1 MLDHLRRLL
10 ERLRIDPATTRLRWW
25 LAGSEVVIVLMVAGG
40 LSLYAGD
47 RLRQLVDSQGTAR
60 VQLGGAMARETL
72 RRMEED
78 TLASAR
84 SIGDAPAMQAAL
96 QVVTEPTL
104 NTQANARTSAEK
116 ARSRQLDSLLSR
128 LCPAEAADSCAIFD
142 GASLLSSAG
151 ISVPWTEIF
160 LSIGAQGHIFLAAP
174 VASPTAV
181 FGATVP
187 VSGHSGLAIIVVR
200 RLDAQLG
207 TNLSMAAG
215 LSIRLIDYR
224 SWTTAPVDQ
233 LTSVHSAGL
242 ADGHYA
248 VAHIQ
253 PLDLF
258 VASFPLFTN
267 TGEAIALIE
276 ARLPAAQID
285 SEIRSL
291 IHRLLV
297 TALVLALLA
306 ILAGAVLGQ
315 FVAGPVQDLT
325 QAAQRLSRGDFST
338 SIPVGGT
345 AEVGALAR
353 TMEDMRRNLVDLTGT
368 LRRSEAEAQGVLA
381 GIVEGVFAVD
391 RDRNIRYLN
400 PRAAKLLGVDPQAAV
415 GRFCGDL
422 LMPQKVN
429 GVRPCEVD
437 CPILRART
445 AGTAQSL
452 ERLAIN
458 DAAPRTTI
466 ITSSG
471 MVEGLQVQVL
481 RDETEL
487 EAVRRARDSVLA
499 NISHEFRTPLAAQL
513 ASIELLRDGLLTMQP
528 QAREKLVV
536 SLERGTLRLTRL
548 IDNLL
553 ESVRIESGLLSIR
566 HQSVSLGEVA
576 LDAHALV
583 ESLLLQRQ
591 QTLEVELPEDLPL
604 VRGDKTRLTQVFVN
618 LIANANKFSPDGSV
632 LRIGATVSATQVETW
647 VEDEGPGVP
656 DGDTDS
662 IFERFRR
669 GTDAEPEPGGLGL
682 GLWIVKSVIE
692 RHGGTIVV
700 QRTPQDRTR
709 FSFTLPIEPGSP

>member
-1 MLDHLRRLL
+1 MLPRLRRLL

-25 LAGSEVVIVLMVAGG
+25 LAGSEVIIVLLVAGG

-47 RLRQLVDSQGTAR
+47 RLRQVADSQGAAR

-72 RRMEED
+72 RRLEED
-78 TLASAR
+78 ALSAAR
-84 SIGDAPAMQAAL
+84 SIGDGPQLQKAL
-96 QVVTEPTL
+96 QEATRSEPVR
-104 NTQANARTSAEK
+104 TQE
-116 ARSRQLDSLLSR
+116 LDAVLRR
-128 LCPAEAADSCAIFD
+128 LCPTDMADACAIFD
-142 GASLLSSAG
+142 GGRMLSSAG
-151 ISVPWTEIF
+151 AAVPWTEVL
-160 LSIGAQGHIFLAAP
+160 LSIGRQGRIFLAAP
-174 VASPTAV
+174 VASPTAL
-181 FGATVP
+181 FGATMP
-187 VSGHSGLAIIVVR
+187 VSGQPGLSVLVVR
-200 RLDAQLG
+200 HLDSQLA
-207 TNLSMAAG
+207 TDLSMAAG
-215 LSIRLIDYR
+215 LSIRLINYR
-224 SWTTAPVDQ
+224 AFAAAPVDQ
-233 LTSVHSAGL
+233 LTSVHTAGL

-258 VASFPLFTN
+258 VASFPLFTSS
-267 TGEAIALIE
+267 GEAIALIE

-291 IHRLLV
+291 IDRLLL

-306 ILAGAVLGQ
+306 IVAGAVLGQ

-325 QAAQRLSRGDFST
+325 EAAVRLGQGDFST

-353 TMEDMRRNLVDLTGT
+353 TMEDMRRNLVNLTGT
-368 LRRSEAEAQGVLA
+368 LRRREAEAQGVLA

-391 RDRNIRYLN
+391 KDRNVRYLN
-400 PRAAKLLGVDPQAAV
+400 PQAARLLGVDPQAAV

-422 LMPQKVN
+422 LRPQHVN
-429 GVRPCEVD
+429 GVRLCEVD
-437 CPILRART
+437 CPILKART

-452 ERLAIN
+452 ERLHIN

-466 ITSSG
+466 VTSSG
-471 MVEGLQVQVL
+471 MVEGLQVQVI

-528 QAREKLVV
+528 DAREKLVI
-536 SLERGTLRLTRL
+536 SLERGSLRLTRL

-553 ESVRIESGLLSIR
+553 ESVRIESGQLSIR
-566 HQSVSLGEVA
+566 HQSVSLGEVVLEAQA
-576 LDAHALV
+576 LI
-583 ESLLLQRQ
+583 ESLLVQRQ
-591 QTLEVELPEDLPL
+591 QTLDVELPDDLPL

-632 LRIGATVSATQVETW
+632 LRIGAAFNDVQVEAW
-647 VEDEGPGVP
+647 VEDEGPGVAA
-656 DGDTDS
+656 GDADTV
-662 IFERFRR
+662 FERFRR
-669 GTDAEPEPGGLGL
+669 GADVEPEPGGLGL

-692 RHGGTIVV
+692 RHGGNIVV
-700 QRTPQDRTR
+700 TRTPEHRTR
-709 FSFTLPIEPGSP
+709 FSFSLPVQPQGEDGSGNSAS

>member
-1 MLDHLRRLL
+1 MLPRLRQLL
-10 ERLRIDPATTRLRWW
+10 EHLRIDPATTRLRWW
-25 LAGSEVVIVLMVAGG
+25 LAGSEVAIVVLVAGG
-40 LSLYAGD
+40 LSLYAGE
-47 RLRQLVDSQGTAR
+47 RLRQVADAQGTAR

-78 TLASAR
+78 TLTSAR
-84 SIGDAPAMQAAL
+84 SIADDPELQKAL
-96 QVVTEPTL
+96 QQALRSEP
-104 NTQANARTSAEK
+104 ARTQ
-116 ARSRQLDSLLSR
+116 QLETVLHR
-128 LCPAEAADSCAIFD
+128 LCPADTADACAIFD
-142 GASLLSSAG
+142 GARTLSSAG
-151 ISVPWTEIF
+151 VAVPWNEILLSVGRQGRIF
-160 LSIGAQGHIFLAAP
+160 LSAP
-174 VASPTAV
+174 VASPATV
-181 FGATVP
+181 FGATVE
-187 VSGHSGLAIIVVR
+187 VSGSAGLSVMVVR
-200 RLDAQLG
+200 HLDAQLA
-207 TNLSMAAG
+207 TNLSQAAG

-224 SWTTAPVDQ
+224 SFAAAPVDQ
-233 LTSVHSAGL
+233 LTSVHTAGL
-242 ADGHYA
+242 ADGHFA

-291 IHRLLV
+291 IDRLLFM
-297 TALVLALLA
+297 ALILALLA

-325 QAAQRLSRGDFST
+325 EAALRLSQGDFST

-353 TMEDMRRNLVDLTGT
+353 TMEDMRRNLVNLTGT
-368 LRRSEAEAQGVLA
+368 LRRREAEAQGVLA

-400 PRAAKLLGVDPQAAV
+400 PQAAKLLGVEPQAAV

-422 LMPQKVN
+422 LKPLNVN
-429 GVRPCEVD
+429 GVRPCEAD

-452 ERLAIN
+452 ERLALN
-458 DAAPRTTI
+458 DATPRTTI

-471 MVEGLQVQVL
+471 MVEGLQVQVI

-499 NISHEFRTPLAAQL
+499 NISHEFRTPLAAQQ

-528 QAREKLVV
+528 DAREKLVI
-536 SLERGTLRLTRL
+536 SLERGSLRLTRL

-553 ESVRIESGLLSIR
+553 ESVRIESGQLSVR
-566 HQSVSLGEVA
+566 QQSVSLGEVI
-576 LDAHALV
+576 LDAQALI
-583 ESLLLQRQ
+583 ESLLAQRN
-591 QTLEVELPEDLPL
+591 QTLDVELPDDLPL

-618 LIANANKFSPDGSV
+618 LIANANKFAPDGSV
-632 LRIGATVSATQVETW
+632 LRVGARFDAAQVEAW

-656 DGDTDS
+656 DGDADTV
-662 IFERFRR
+662 FERFRR
-669 GTDAEPEPGGLGL
+669 GADIEPEPGGLGL

-700 QRTPQDRTR
+700 RRTPEHRTR
-709 FSFTLPIEPGSP
+709 FSFTLPVQPESP

>member
-1 MLDHLRRLL
+1 MLDRLRRLL

-40 LSLYAGD
+40 LSLYAGE
-47 RLRQLVDSQGTAR
+47 RLQQVADSQGTAR
-60 VQLGGAMARETL
+60 VQLGGTMARETL
-72 RRMEED
+72 RRMQED
-78 TLASAR
+78 ALTSAR
-84 SIGDAPAMQAAL
+84 TIGDDPAMQSAL
-96 QVVTEPTL
+96 QTLTEPL
-104 NTQANARTSAEK
+104 PASRTHALE
-116 ARSRQLDSLLSR
+116 SLLGR
-128 LCPAEAADSCAIFD
+128 LCPDGTADACALFD
-142 GASLLSSAG
+142 GARMLSHAG

-160 LSIGAQGHIFLAAP
+160 LSIAKQGHIFLAAP

-181 FGATVP
+181 FGATAP
-187 VSGHSGLAIIVVR
+187 VSGHPGLSILVVR
-200 RLDAQLG
+200 RIDSQLAAD
-207 TNLSMAAG
+207 LSRAAG
-215 LSIRLIDYR
+215 LAIRLIDYR
-224 SWTTAPVDQ
+224 SFTTAPVDQ

-258 VASFPLFTN
+258 VASLPLFTSN
-267 TGEAIALIE
+267 GEAIALIE
-276 ARLPAAQID
+276 ARLPAAEID

-291 IHRLLV
+291 IHRLLI

-306 ILAGAVLGQ
+306 VLAGAVLGQ

-325 QAAQRLSRGDFST
+325 EAALRLAQGDFST

-353 TMEDMRRNLVDLTGT
+353 TMEDMRRNLVNLTGT
-368 LRRSEAEAQGVLA
+368 LRRREAEAQGVLA

-400 PRAAKLLGVDPQAAV
+400 PQAAKLLRVDAQAAE

-422 LMPQKVN
+422 LKPQGIN

-437 CPILRART
+437 CPILRARSS
-445 AGTAQSL
+445 GTAQSV
-452 ERLAIN
+452 ERLDLN

-471 MVEGLQVQVL
+471 MVEGLQVQVI

-513 ASIELLRDGLLTMQP
+513 ASIELLRDGLQTMQP
-528 QAREKLVV
+528 EATEKLVV

-553 ESVRIESGLLSIR
+553 ESVRIESGQLAIR
-566 HQSVSLGEVA
+566 QQSVALGEVV
-576 LDAHALV
+576 LEAHALV
-583 ESLLLQRQ
+583 ESLLLQRRQ
-591 QTLEVELPEDLPL
+591 ELVVELPDDLPM

-632 LRIGATVSATQVETW
+632 LRIGATADATQVVAW
-647 VEDEGPGVP
+647 VEDEGPGVAQ
-656 DGDTDS
+656 GDVSTV
-662 IFERFRR
+662 FERFRR
-669 GTDAEPEPGGLGL
+669 GADAEPEPGGLGL

-692 RHGGTIVV
+692 RHGGTIGV
-700 QRTPQDRTR
+700 QRTPQQRTR
-709 FSFTLPIEPGSP
+709 FSFTLPIDGP

>member
-1 MLDHLRRLL
+1 MQPLLSRLGALL

-47 RLRQLVDSQGTAR
+47 RLRQVADAQGTAR
-60 VQLGGAMARETL
+60 VQLGGTMARETL
-72 RRMEED
+72 RRMQED
-78 TLASAR
+78 ALTSAR
-84 SIGDAPAMQAAL
+84 TIGDDPAMQSAL
-96 QVVTEPTL
+96 QSLTEPL
-104 NTQANARTSAEK
+104 SASRTQE
-116 ARSRQLDSLLSR
+116 LDLLLSR
-128 LCPAEAADSCAIFD
+128 LCPDANADACALFD
-142 GASLLSSAG
+142 GASMFAHAG
-151 ISVPWTEIF
+151 GNVPWTEVL
-160 LSIGAQGHIFLAAP
+160 LSVAKQGHIFLAAP
-174 VASPTAV
+174 VASPSAL
-181 FGATVP
+181 FGANAP
-187 VSGHSGLAIIVVR
+187 VSGHQGLSIFVVR
-200 RLDAQLG
+200 SFNAQLG
-207 TNLSMAAG
+207 ADLSRAAG

-224 SWTTAPVDQ
+224 SFTTAPVDQ

-258 VASFPLFTN
+258 VASFPLFTSN
-267 TGEAIALIE
+267 GEAIALIE

-291 IHRLLV
+291 IHRLLL

-306 ILAGAVLGQ
+306 VLAGAVLGQ

-325 QAAQRLSRGDFST
+325 DAALRLAQGDFST

-353 TMEDMRRNLVDLTGT
+353 TMEDMRRNLVNLTGA
-368 LRRSEAEAQGVLA
+368 LRRREAEAQGVLA

-400 PRAAKLLGVDPQAAV
+400 PQAAKLLGVDTQAAV

-422 LMPQKVN
+422 LKPQRVN
-429 GVRPCEVD
+429 GVRPCEAD

-445 AGTAQSL
+445 AGTAQAL
-452 ERLAIN
+452 ELLELKEG
-458 DAAPRTTI
+458 APRTTI

-513 ASIELLRDGLLTMQP
+513 ASIELLRDGLDTMQP
-528 QAREKLVV
+528 QARAKLVV

-553 ESVRIESGLLSIR
+553 ESVRIESGQLSIR
-566 HQSVSLGEVA
+566 HQSVSLPEVIE
-576 LDAHALV
+576 DAHALL
-583 ESLLLQRQ
+583 ESLLVQREQ
-591 QTLEVELPEDLPL
+591 QLAVQLPEELPLI
-604 VRGDKTRLTQVFVN
+604 RGDKTRLTQVFVN

-632 LRIGATVSATQVETW
+632 LRIGARLAGNQIETW

-656 DGDTDS
+656 DGDVSS

-669 GTDAEPEPGGLGL
+669 GMDAEPEPGGLGL
-682 GLWIVKSVIE
+682 GLWIVKSVIG

-700 QRTPQDRTR
+700 QRTPEQRTR
-709 FSFTLPIEPGSP
+709 FSFTLPIQTGAP

>member
-1 MLDHLRRLL
+1 MMDHLRRLL

-40 LSLYAGD
+40 LSLYAGE
-47 RLRQLVDSQGTAR
+47 RLRQEADSQGTAR

-78 TLASAR
+78 ALAAAR
-84 SIGDAPAMQAAL
+84 SIGDDPAL
-96 QVVTEPTL
+96 Q
-104 NTQANARTSAEK
+104 QALGASNQDVDAVLR
-116 ARSRQLDSLLSR
+116 R
-128 LCPAEAADSCAIFD
+128 LCPPDSAEACALFD
-142 GASLLSSAG
+142 GARLLSHTGANL
-151 ISVPWTEIF
+151 PWNEIL
-160 LSIGAQGHIFLAAP
+160 LSIARQGHIFLAAP
-174 VASPTAV
+174 VASPTAL
-181 FGATVP
+181 FGATAP
-187 VSGHSGLAIIVVR
+187 VSAHEGFSIIVVHP
-200 RLDAQLG
+200 LDARLAA
-207 TNLSMAAG
+207 NLSQAAG
-215 LSIRLIDYR
+215 LAIRLIDYR
-224 SWTTAPVDQ
+224 SYTTAAVDQ
-233 LTSVHSAGL
+233 LSSVHSASL

-253 PLDLF
+253 PLDLY
-258 VASFPLFTN
+258 VASFPLFTSA
-267 TGEAIALIE
+267 GEVIALIE

-291 IHRLLV
+291 IHRLLI

-306 ILAGAVLGQ
+306 VLAGAVLGQ

-325 QAAQRLSRGDFST
+325 EAAQRLSQGDFST
-338 SIPVGGT
+338 SIPMGGT

-353 TMEDMRRNLVDLTGT
+353 TMEDMRRNLVNLTGT
-368 LRRSEAEAQGVLA
+368 LRRREAEAQGVLA

-400 PRAAKLLGVDPQAAV
+400 PQAAKLLGVDPQAAV

-422 LMPQKVN
+422 LKPQNVN
-429 GVRPCEVD
+429 GVRPCEAD
-437 CPILRART
+437 CPILRARIT
-445 AGTAQSL
+445 GTAQSL
-452 ERLAIN
+452 ERLALTE
-458 DAAPRTTI
+458 AAVRTTI

-513 ASIELLRDGLLTMQP
+513 ASIELLRDGLNTMP
-528 QAREKLVV
+528 PPAREKLVV

-566 HQSVSLGEVA
+566 QQSAALGEVI
-576 LDAHALV
+576 LDAQALV
-583 ESLLLQRQ
+583 DSLLVQRQ
-591 QTLEVELPEDLPL
+591 QSLEVELPDDLPL
-604 VRGDKTRLTQVFVN
+604 VHGDKTRLTQVFVN
-618 LIANANKFSPDGSV
+618 LIANANKFAPDGSV
-632 LRIGATVSATQVETW
+632 LRIGATGKGEQVETW

-656 DGDTDS
+656 EGDAES
-662 IFERFRR
+662 VFERFRR

-700 QRTPQDRTR
+700 GRTVQQRTR
-709 FSFTLPIEPGSP
+709 FSFTLPISPETREL

>member
-1 MLDHLRRLL
+1 MLPRLRLVL

-47 RLRQLVDSQGTAR
+47 RLRQVADSQGTAR

-72 RRMEED
+72 RRMQED
-78 TLASAR
+78 TLTSAR
-84 SIGDAPAMQAAL
+84 SIGDDPSLQKAL
-96 QVVTEPTL
+96 QEATRTEP
-104 NTQANARTSAEK
+104 ART
-116 ARSRQLDSLLSR
+116 QPLDSVLHR
-128 LCPAEAADSCAIFD
+128 LCPTETADACAVFD
-142 GASLLSSAG
+142 GARTLSSAG
-151 ISVPWTEIF
+151 LTVPWNEIL
-160 LSIGAQGHIFLAAP
+160 LSIGQQGHIFLAAP

-181 FGATVP
+181 FGATAP
-187 VSGHSGLAIIVVR
+187 VSGATGLSIMVVR
-200 RLDAQLG
+200 HVDAQLAA
-207 TNLSMAAG
+207 NLSQAAG

-224 SWTTAPVDQ
+224 SFAAATVDQ
-233 LTSVHSAGL
+233 LTSVHTAGL

-258 VASFPLFTN
+258 VASYPLFTN
-267 TGEAIALIE
+267 AGEAIALIE

-291 IHRLLV
+291 IDRLLL

-306 ILAGAVLGQ
+306 VLAGAVLGQ

-325 QAAQRLSRGDFST
+325 EAALRLAEGDFST

-353 TMEDMRRNLVDLTGT
+353 TMEDMRRNLVNLTGT
-368 LRRSEAEAQGVLA
+368 LRRREAEAQGVLA

-400 PRAAKLLGVDPQAAV
+400 PQAARLLGVDPQAAV

-422 LMPQKVN
+422 LKPLHVN
-429 GVRPCEVD
+429 GVRPCEAD
-437 CPILRART
+437 CPIVRART

-452 ERLAIN
+452 ERLAVN
-458 DAAPRTTI
+458 ETAPRTTI

-499 NISHEFRTPLAAQL
+499 NISHEFRTPLAAQQ
-513 ASIELLRDGLLTMQP
+513 ASIELLRDGLHTMQP
-528 QAREKLVV
+528 AAREKLVI
-536 SLERGTLRLTRL
+536 SLERGSLRLTRL

-553 ESVRIESGLLSIR
+553 ESVRIESGQLSIR
-566 HQSVSLGEVA
+566 HQSVALGEVI
-576 LDAHALV
+576 LDAQALI
-583 ESLLLQRQ
+583 ESLLVQRE
-591 QTLEVELPEDLPL
+591 QTLEVELPDDLPL

-632 LRIGATVSATQVETW
+632 LRIGATVDATQLEAW

-656 DGDTDS
+656 EGDANTV
-662 IFERFRR
+662 FERFRR
-669 GTDAEPEPGGLGL
+669 GADAEPEPGGLGL

-700 QRTPQDRTR
+700 QRTPEHRTR
-709 FSFTLPIEPGSP
+709 FSITLPVEPESP

>member
-1 MLDHLRRLL
+1 MLPRLRLLL

-47 RLRQLVDSQGTAR
+47 RLRQVADSQGTAR

-72 RRMEED
+72 RRMQED
-78 TLASAR
+78 TLTSAR
-84 SIGDAPAMQAAL
+84 SIGDDPSLQKAL
-96 QVVTEPTL
+96 QEATRTEP
-104 NTQANARTSAEK
+104 ARTQ
-116 ARSRQLDSLLSR
+116 QLDSVLHR
-128 LCPAEAADSCAIFD
+128 LCPTETADACAVFD
-142 GASLLSSAG
+142 GARTLSTAG
-151 ISVPWTEIF
+151 VTVPWNEIL
-160 LSIGAQGHIFLAAP
+160 LSIGRQGHIFLAAP

-181 FGATVP
+181 FGATAP
-187 VSGHSGLAIIVVR
+187 VSGATGLSVMVVR
-200 RLDAQLG
+200 HLDAQLA
-207 TNLSMAAG
+207 TNLSQAAG

-224 SWTTAPVDQ
+224 SFAAATVDQ
-233 LTSVHSAGL
+233 LTSVHTSGL

-258 VASFPLFTN
+258 VASYPLFTN
-267 TGEAIALIE
+267 AGEAIALIE

-291 IHRLLV
+291 IDRLLL

-306 ILAGAVLGQ
+306 VLAGAVLGQ

-325 QAAQRLSRGDFST
+325 EAALRLAEGDFST

-353 TMEDMRRNLVDLTGT
+353 TMEDMRRNLVNLTGT
-368 LRRSEAEAQGVLA
+368 LRRREAEAQGVLA

-400 PRAAKLLGVDPQAAV
+400 PQAARLLGVEPQAAV

-422 LMPQKVN
+422 LKPLHVN
-429 GVRPCEVD
+429 GVRPCEAD
-437 CPILRART
+437 CPIVRART
-445 AGTAQSL
+445 TGTAQSL

-458 DAAPRTTI
+458 ETAPRTTI

-499 NISHEFRTPLAAQL
+499 NISHEFRTPLAAQQ
-513 ASIELLRDGLLTMQP
+513 ASIELLRDGLHTMP
-528 QAREKLVV
+528 PAAREKLVI
-536 SLERGTLRLTRL
+536 SLERGSLRLTRL

-553 ESVRIESGLLSIR
+553 ESVRIESGQLSIR
-566 HQSVSLGEVA
+566 HQSVSLGEVV
-576 LDAHALV
+576 LDAQALI
-583 ESLLLQRQ
+583 ESLLVQRE

-632 LRIGATVSATQVETW
+632 LRIGARVDGTQVEAW

-656 DGDTDS
+656 EGDANTV
-662 IFERFRR
+662 FERFRR
-669 GTDAEPEPGGLGL
+669 GADAEPEPGGLGL

-700 QRTPQDRTR
+700 QRTPEQRTR
-709 FSFTLPIEPGSP
+709 FSITLPVEPESP

>member
-1 MLDHLRRLL
+1 MLPRLQLLL

-25 LAGSEVVIVLMVAGG
+25 LAGSEVAIVLIVAGG
-40 LSLYAGD
+40 LSLYAGE
-47 RLRQLVDSQGTAR
+47 RLRQVADSQGTAR

-72 RRMEED
+72 RRMQED
-78 TLASAR
+78 TLSSAR
-84 SIGDAPAMQAAL
+84 SIGDDPALLKAL
-96 QVVTEPTL
+96 QE
-104 NTQANARTSAEK
+104 AARTEAP
-116 ARSRQLDSLLSR
+116 RTQQLDAVLHR
-128 LCPAEAADSCAIFD
+128 LCPTEMADACAAFD
-142 GASLLSSAG
+142 GARILSSAG
-151 ISVPWTEIF
+151 VPVPWNEIL
-160 LSIGAQGHIFLAAP
+160 LSIGRQGRIFLAAP

-187 VSGHSGLAIIVVR
+187 VSASSGMSVIVVR
-200 RLDAQLG
+200 HLDAQLA
-207 TNLSMAAG
+207 TNLSQAAG

-224 SWTTAPVDQ
+224 SFAAAPVDQ
-233 LTSVHSAGL
+233 LTSVHTSGL

-248 VAHIQ
+248 VANIQ

-258 VASFPLFTN
+258 VASFPLFTSS
-267 TGEAIALIE
+267 GEAIALIE

-291 IHRLLV
+291 IDRLLV

-306 ILAGAVLGQ
+306 VLAGAVLGQ

-325 QAAQRLSRGDFST
+325 EAAVRLGQGDFST

-353 TMEDMRRNLVDLTGT
+353 TMEDMRRNLVNLTGT
-368 LRRSEAEAQGVLA
+368 LRRREAEAQGVLA

-400 PRAAKLLGVDPQAAV
+400 PQAAKLLGVEPQAAV

-422 LMPQKVN
+422 LKPLNVN
-429 GVRPCEVD
+429 GVRPCEAD
-437 CPILRART
+437 CPILRARA

-452 ERLAIN
+452 ERLAVN
-458 DAAPRTTI
+458 DATPRTTI

-471 MVEGLQVQVL
+471 MVEGLQVQVI
-481 RDETEL
+481 RDETDL

-499 NISHEFRTPLAAQL
+499 NISHEFRTPLAAQQ

-528 QAREKLVV
+528 EAREKLVI
-536 SLERGTLRLTRL
+536 SLERGSLRLTRL

-553 ESVRIESGLLSIR
+553 ESVRIESGQLSIR
-566 HQSVSLGEVA
+566 QQSVALGEVI
-576 LDAHALV
+576 LDAHALI
-583 ESLLLQRQ
+583 ESLLALRQ
-591 QTLEVELPEDLPL
+591 QTLDVELPDDLPL

-632 LRIGATVSATQVETW
+632 LRVGATFDARQVEAW

-656 DGDTDS
+656 DGDADS
-662 IFERFRR
+662 VFERFRR
-669 GTDAEPEPGGLGL
+669 GADVEPEPGGLGL

-700 QRTPQDRTR
+700 RRTPEHRTR
-709 FSFTLPIEPGSP
+709 FSFTLPIQPESP

>member
-1 MLDHLRRLL
+1 MLPRLRLVL

-47 RLRQLVDSQGTAR
+47 RLRQVADSQGTAR

-72 RRMEED
+72 RRMQED
-78 TLASAR
+78 TLTSAR
-84 SIGDAPAMQAAL
+84 SIGDDPSLQKAL
-96 QVVTEPTL
+96 QEATRTEP
-104 NTQANARTSAEK
+104 ART
-116 ARSRQLDSLLSR
+116 QPLDSVLHR
-128 LCPAEAADSCAIFD
+128 LCPTETADACAVFD
-142 GASLLSSAG
+142 GARTLSSAG
-151 ISVPWTEIF
+151 VAVPWNEIL
-160 LSIGAQGHIFLAAP
+160 LSIGRQGHIFLAAP
-174 VASPTAV
+174 MASPTAV
-181 FGATVP
+181 FGATAP
-187 VSGHSGLAIIVVR
+187 VSGATGLSIMVVR
-200 RLDAQLG
+200 HLDTQLA
-207 TNLSMAAG
+207 TNLSQAAG

-224 SWTTAPVDQ
+224 SFAAAAVDQ
-233 LTSVHSAGL
+233 LTSVHAAGL

-258 VASFPLFTN
+258 VASYPLFTN
-267 TGEAIALIE
+267 AGDVIVLIE

-291 IHRLLV
+291 IDRLLL

-306 ILAGAVLGQ
+306 VLAGAVLGQ

-325 QAAQRLSRGDFST
+325 EAALRLAEGDFST

-353 TMEDMRRNLVDLTGT
+353 TMEDMRRNLVNLTGT
-368 LRRSEAEAQGVLA
+368 LRRREAEAQGVLA

-400 PRAAKLLGVDPQAAV
+400 PQAARLLGVDPHAAV

-422 LMPQKVN
+422 LKPLHVN
-429 GVRPCEVD
+429 GVRPCEAD

-452 ERLAIN
+452 ERLAVN
-458 DAAPRTTI
+458 ETAPRTTI

-499 NISHEFRTPLAAQL
+499 NISHEFRTPLAAQQ
-513 ASIELLRDGLLTMQP
+513 ASIELLRDGLHTMQP
-528 QAREKLVV
+528 AAREKLVI
-536 SLERGTLRLTRL
+536 SLERGSLRLTRL

-553 ESVRIESGLLSIR
+553 ESVRIESGQLSIR
-566 HQSVSLGEVA
+566 HQSVSLGEVI
-576 LDAHALV
+576 LDAQALI
-583 ESLLLQRQ
+583 ESLLVQRE

-632 LRIGATVSATQVETW
+632 LRIGASVDATQVEAW

-656 DGDTDS
+656 EGDVNTV
-662 IFERFRR
+662 FERFRR
-669 GTDAEPEPGGLGL
+669 GADAEPEPGGLGL

-692 RHGGTIVV
+692 RHGGSIVV
-700 QRTPQDRTR
+700 RRTPEHRTR
-709 FSFTLPIEPGSP
+709 FSITLPVEPESP

>member
-1 MLDHLRRLL
+1 MQPMLARLGTLL

-40 LSLYAGD
+40 LSLYAGE
-47 RLRQLVDSQGTAR
+47 RLRTLVDSQGTAR
-60 VQLGGAMARETL
+60 VQLGGTMARETL
-72 RRMEED
+72 RRMQED
-78 TLASAR
+78 ALGAAR
-84 SIGDAPAMQAAL
+84 TIGDDPAMQKAL
-96 QVVTEPTL
+96 QAASVQAPEL
-104 NTQANARTSAEK
+104 NAI
-116 ARSRQLDSLLSR
+116 LHR
-128 LCPAEAADSCAIFD
+128 LCPADTADACAVFD
-142 GASLLSSAG
+142 GARLLSRAG
-151 ISVPWTEIF
+151 ATMPWTEIF
-160 LSIGAQGHIFLAAP
+160 LSAAKQGRVFLAAP
-174 VASPTAV
+174 VAGASAL
-181 FGATVP
+181 FGASVP
-187 VSGHSGLAIIVVR
+187 VNGRAGMSIIVVR
-200 RLDAQLG
+200 RLDAALA
-207 TNLSMAAG
+207 TNLSVAAG
-215 LSIRLIDYR
+215 LSIRLINYR
-224 SWTTAPVDQ
+224 SFTTAAVDQ

-248 VAHIQ
+248 VAHVL

-267 TGEAIALIE
+267 TGEAVALIE

-291 IHRLLV
+291 IHRLLI
-297 TALVLALLA
+297 TALILALLA
-306 ILAGAVLGQ
+306 VVAGAVLGE

-325 QAAQRLSRGDFST
+325 EAAQRLSQGDFST
-338 SIPVGGT
+338 SIPMGGT

-353 TMEDMRRNLVDLTGT
+353 TMEDMRRNLVNITGT
-368 LRRSEAEAQGVLA
+368 LRRREAEAQGVLA

-400 PRAAKLLGVDPQAAV
+400 PQAAKLLGVDPQAAV

-422 LMPQKVN
+422 LKPQGPN
-429 GVRPCEVD
+429 GVRPCETD
-437 CPILRART
+437 CPILRARST
-445 AGTAQSL
+445 GTAQAL
-452 ERLAIN
+452 ERLGL
-458 DAAPRTTI
+458 DEAAPRTTI

-513 ASIELLRDGLLTMQP
+513 ASIELLRDGLHTMQP
-528 QAREKLVV
+528 QARENLVV

-553 ESVRIESGLLSIR
+553 ESVRIESGQLSIR
-566 HQSVSLGEVA
+566 RQSVALGEVI

-583 ESLLLQRQ
+583 ESLLRQRQ
-591 QTLEVELPEDLPL
+591 QQLVVELPDDLPP

-632 LRIGATVSATQVETW
+632 LRIGARAVGGQVESW
-647 VEDEGPGVP
+647 VEDEGPGVAQH
-656 DGDTDS
+656 DVDS
-662 IFERFRR
+662 VFERFRR
-669 GTDAEPEPGGLGL
+669 GNDVEPEPGGLGL

-692 RHGGTIVV
+692 RHGGSIVV
-700 QRTPQDRTR
+700 QRTPQQRTR
-709 FSFTLPIEPGSP
+709 FSFTLPLYSDSPANAGEKP

>member
-1 MLDHLRRLL
+1 MQPLLARLGRLL
-10 ERLRIDPATTRLRWW
+10 EWLRIDPATTRLRWW

-40 LSLYAGD
+40 LSLYAGE
-47 RLRQLVDSQGTAR
+47 RLRQVADSQGTAR
-60 VQLGGAMARETL
+60 VQLGGTMARETL
-72 RRMEED
+72 RRMQED
-78 TLASAR
+78 ALTSAR
-84 SIGDAPAMQAAL
+84 TIGDDPAMQSAL
-96 QVVTEPTL
+96 QTLTEPL
-104 NTQANARTSAEK
+104 PASRTHALE
-116 ARSRQLDSLLSR
+116 SLLGR
-128 LCPAEAADSCAIFD
+128 LCPDGNADACALFD
-142 GASLLSSAG
+142 GARMLAHAG
-151 ISVPWTEIF
+151 SSVPWTEIF
-160 LSIGAQGHIFLAAP
+160 LSIAQQGHIFLAAP
-174 VASPTAV
+174 VDSPTAV
-181 FGATVP
+181 FGATAP
-187 VSGHSGLAIIVVR
+187 VSGHPGLAILVVR
-200 RLDAQLG
+200 RIDAQLAAD
-207 TNLSMAAG
+207 LSRAAG

-224 SWTTAPVDQ
+224 SFTTAPVDQ

-258 VASFPLFTN
+258 VASFPLFTT

-276 ARLPAAQID
+276 ARLPAAEID

-291 IHRLLV
+291 IHRLLI
-297 TALVLALLA
+297 TALLLALLA
-306 ILAGAVLGQ
+306 VLAGAVLGQ

-325 QAAQRLSRGDFST
+325 EAALRLAQGDFST

-353 TMEDMRRNLVDLTGT
+353 TMEDMRRNLVNLTGT
-368 LRRSEAEAQGVLA
+368 LRRREAEAQGVLA

-400 PRAAKLLGVDPQAAV
+400 PQAAKLLRVDAQAAV

-422 LMPQKVN
+422 LKPQKLD
-429 GVRPCEVD
+429 GIRPCEAD
-437 CPILRART
+437 CPILRARG
-445 AGTAQSL
+445 AGTAQAL
-452 ERLAIN
+452 ERLELKEG
-458 DAAPRTTI
+458 APRTTI

-513 ASIELLRDGLLTMQP
+513 ASIELLRDGLDSMAP
-528 QAREKLVV
+528 QARANLVV

-553 ESVRIESGLLSIR
+553 ESVRIESGQLSIR
-566 HQSVSLGEVA
+566 HQSVSLPEA
-576 LDAHALV
+576 IEDAHALL
-583 ESLLLQRQ
+583 ESLLVQRGQ
-591 QTLEVELPEDLPL
+591 RLAVELPEDLPL
-604 VRGDKTRLTQVFVN
+604 IRGDQTRLTQVFVN
-618 LIANANKFSPDGSV
+618 LIANANKFAPDGSV
-632 LRIGATVSATQVETW
+632 LRIGARVAATQVETW

-656 DGDTDS
+656 DGDVSS

-669 GTDAEPEPGGLGL
+669 GTVAEPEPGGLGL

-700 QRTPQDRTR
+700 QRTPQQRTR
-709 FSFTLPIEPGSP
+709 FSFTLPIQSATES

>member
-1 MLDHLRRLL
+1 MLPRLRQLL

-25 LAGSEVVIVLMVAGG
+25 LAGSEVAIVVLVAGG
-40 LSLYAGD
+40 LSLYAGE
-47 RLRQLVDSQGTAR
+47 RLRQVADSQGTAR

-72 RRMEED
+72 RRMQED
-78 TLASAR
+78 TLSSAR
-84 SIGDAPAMQAAL
+84 SIGDDPTLQKGLQEALRTEPARTQPLAAL
-96 QVVTEPTL
+96 L
-104 NTQANARTSAEK
+104 H
-116 ARSRQLDSLLSR
+116 R
-128 LCPAEAADSCAIFD
+128 LCPADTADACAIFD
-142 GASLLSSAG
+142 GARTLSSAG
-151 ISVPWTEIF
+151 VAVPWNEIL
-160 LSIGAQGHIFLAAP
+160 LSVGSQGRTFLAAP

-181 FGATVP
+181 FGAAVA
-187 VSGHSGLAIIVVR
+187 VSSSPGLSIMVVR
-200 RLDAQLG
+200 HIDAQLAS
-207 TNLSMAAG
+207 NLSQAAG

-224 SWTTAPVDQ
+224 SFAAAPVDQ
-233 LTSVHSAGL
+233 LTSVHTAGL
-242 ADGHYA
+242 ADGHFA

-267 TGEAIALIE
+267 AGEAIALIE

-291 IHRLLV
+291 IHRLLFM
-297 TALVLALLA
+297 ALILAMLA
-306 ILAGAVLGQ
+306 IVAGAVLGQ

-325 QAAQRLSRGDFST
+325 EAALRLSQGDFST

-353 TMEDMRRNLVDLTGT
+353 TMEDMRRNLVNLTGT
-368 LRRSEAEAQGVLA
+368 LRQREAEAQGVLA

-400 PRAAKLLGVDPQAAV
+400 PQAAKLLGVEPQAAV

-422 LMPQKVN
+422 LKPLNVN
-429 GVRPCEVD
+429 GVRPCEAD
-437 CPILRART
+437 CPILRARA

-452 ERLAIN
+452 ERLAVN
-458 DAAPRTTI
+458 DATPRTTI

-471 MVEGLQVQVL
+471 MVEGLQVQVI

-499 NISHEFRTPLAAQL
+499 NISHEFRTPLAAQQ

-528 QAREKLVV
+528 DAREKLVI
-536 SLERGTLRLTRL
+536 SLERGSLRLTRL

-553 ESVRIESGLLSIR
+553 ESVRIESGQLSVR
-566 HQSVSLGEVA
+566 QQSVSLGEVI
-576 LDAHALV
+576 LDAQALI
-583 ESLLLQRQ
+583 ESLLAQRQ
-591 QTLEVELPEDLPL
+591 QVLDVELPDDLPL

-618 LIANANKFSPDGSV
+618 LIANANKFAPDGSV
-632 LRIGATVSATQVETW
+632 LRVGARADATQVEAW

-656 DGDTDS
+656 EGDATTV
-662 IFERFRR
+662 FERFRR
-669 GTDAEPEPGGLGL
+669 GADVEPEPGGLGL

-700 QRTPQDRTR
+700 QRTPEHRTR
-709 FSFTLPIEPGSP
+709 FSLTLPVQPESP

>member
-1 MLDHLRRLL
+1 M
-10 ERLRIDPATTRLRWW
+10 
-25 LAGSEVVIVLMVAGG
+25 
-40 LSLYAGD
+40 
-47 RLRQLVDSQGTAR
+47 Q
-60 VQLGGAMARETL
+60 
-72 RRMEED
+72 ED
-78 TLASAR
+78 TLTSAR
-84 SIGDAPAMQAAL
+84 SIGDDPSLQKAL
-96 QVVTEPTL
+96 QEATRTEP
-104 NTQANARTSAEK
+104 ARTQ
-116 ARSRQLDSLLSR
+116 QLDSVLHR
-128 LCPAEAADSCAIFD
+128 LCPTETADACAVFD
-142 GASLLSSAG
+142 GARTLSTAG
-151 ISVPWTEIF
+151 VTVPWNEIL
-160 LSIGAQGHIFLAAP
+160 LSIGRQGHIFLAAP
-174 VASPTAV
+174 VASPTAI
-181 FGATVP
+181 FGATAP
-187 VSGHSGLAIIVVR
+187 VNGATGLSIMVVR
-200 RLDAQLG
+200 HLDAQLA
-207 TNLSMAAG
+207 TNLSQAAG
-215 LSIRLIDYR
+215 LSIRVIDYR
-224 SWTTAPVDQ
+224 SFAAATVDQ
-233 LTSVHSAGL
+233 LTSVHTAGL

-258 VASFPLFTN
+258 VASYPLFTN
-267 TGEAIALIE
+267 AGEAIALIE

-291 IHRLLV
+291 IDRLLL

-306 ILAGAVLGQ
+306 VLAGAVLGQ

-325 QAAQRLSRGDFST
+325 EAALRLAEGDFST

-353 TMEDMRRNLVDLTGT
+353 TMEDMRRNLVNLTGT
-368 LRRSEAEAQGVLA
+368 LRRREAEAQGVLA

-400 PRAAKLLGVDPQAAV
+400 PQAARLLGVEPQAAV

-422 LMPQKVN
+422 LKPLHVN
-429 GVRPCEVD
+429 GVRPCETD
-437 CPILRART
+437 CPIVRART
-445 AGTAQSL
+445 TGTAQSL

-458 DAAPRTTI
+458 ETAPRTTI

-499 NISHEFRTPLAAQL
+499 NISHEFRTPLAAQQ
-513 ASIELLRDGLLTMQP
+513 ASIELLRDGLHTMP
-528 QAREKLVV
+528 PAAREKLVI
-536 SLERGTLRLTRL
+536 SLERGSLRLTRL

-553 ESVRIESGLLSIR
+553 ESVRIESGQLSIR
-566 HQSVSLGEVA
+566 HQSVSLGEVV
-576 LDAHALV
+576 LDAQALI
-583 ESLLLQRQ
+583 ESLLVQRE

-632 LRIGATVSATQVETW
+632 LRIGARVDATQVEAW

-656 DGDTDS
+656 EGDANTV
-662 IFERFRR
+662 FERFRR
-669 GTDAEPEPGGLGL
+669 GADAEPEPGGLGL

-700 QRTPQDRTR
+700 QRTPEQRTR
-709 FSFTLPIEPGSP
+709 FSITLPVEPESP

>member
-1 MLDHLRRLL
+1 MQPMLARLGTLL
-10 ERLRIDPATTRLRWW
+10 ERLRIDPSTTRLRWW

-40 LSLYAGD
+40 LSLYAGE

-60 VQLGGAMARETL
+60 VQLGGTMARETL
-72 RRMEED
+72 RRMQED
-78 TLASAR
+78 ALASAR
-84 SIGDAPAMQAAL
+84 TIGDDPALQKVLQTVTEQAA
-96 QVVTEPTL
+96 
-104 NTQANARTSAEK
+104 NAPGGAHAQELTSVLRRVCPADT
-116 ARSRQLDSLLSR
+116 ADACAVFDGPNLLSQ
-128 LCPAEAADSCAIFD
+128 
-142 GASLLSSAG
+142 AG
-151 ISVPWTEIF
+151 ISVPWTEVF
-160 LSIGAQGHIFLAAP
+160 LSIAKQGRTFLATP
-174 VASPTAV
+174 VASADAL

-187 VSGHSGLAIIVVR
+187 VNGRAGLSIIVVR
-200 RLDAQLG
+200 RLDAQLAS
-207 TNLSMAAG
+207 NLSVAAG
-215 LSIRLIDYR
+215 LSIRLINYR
-224 SWTTAPVDQ
+224 SFTTAAVDQ

-291 IHRLLV
+291 IHRLLI

-306 ILAGAVLGQ
+306 VVAGAVLGE

-325 QAAQRLSRGDFST
+325 EAAQRLSQGDFST

-353 TMEDMRRNLVDLTGT
+353 TMEDMRRNLVNITGT
-368 LRRSEAEAQGVLA
+368 LRRREAEAQGVLA

-400 PRAAKLLGVDPQAAV
+400 PQAARLLGVEPQAAV

-422 LMPQKVN
+422 LKPQGPN
-429 GVRPCEVD
+429 GIRPCETD
-437 CPILRART
+437 CPILRARNT
-445 AGTAQSL
+445 GTAQAL
-452 ERLAIN
+452 ERLGLD

-513 ASIELLRDGLLTMQP
+513 ASIELLRDGLQTMQP

-553 ESVRIESGLLSIR
+553 ESVRIESGQLSIR
-566 HQSVSLGEVA
+566 QQSVALGEVI

-583 ESLLLQRQ
+583 ESLLHQRQ
-591 QTLEVELPEDLPL
+591 QELVVELPDDLPP

-632 LRIGATVSATQVETW
+632 LRIGAKADATQVEAW

-656 DGDTDS
+656 ESDVGTV
-662 IFERFRR
+662 FERFRR

-692 RHGGTIVV
+692 RHGGTIMV
-700 QRTPQDRTR
+700 QRTPQQRTR
-709 FSFTLPIEPGSP
+709 FSLTLPIHSGSA

>member
-1 MLDHLRRLL
+1 MMDHLRRLL

-40 LSLYAGD
+40 LSLYAGE
-47 RLRQLVDSQGTAR
+47 RLRQEADSQGTAR

-78 TLASAR
+78 ALAAAR
-84 SIGDAPAMQAAL
+84 SIGDDPAL
-96 QVVTEPTL
+96 Q
-104 NTQANARTSAEK
+104 QALGASNQDVDAVLR
-116 ARSRQLDSLLSR
+116 R
-128 LCPAEAADSCAIFD
+128 LCPPDSAEACALFD
-142 GASLLSSAG
+142 GARLLSHTGANL
-151 ISVPWTEIF
+151 PWNEIL
-160 LSIGAQGHIFLAAP
+160 LSIARQGHIFLAAP
-174 VASPTAV
+174 VASPTAL
-181 FGATVP
+181 FGATAP
-187 VSGHSGLAIIVVR
+187 VSAHEGFSIIVVHP
-200 RLDAQLG
+200 LDARLAA
-207 TNLSMAAG
+207 NLSQAAG
-215 LSIRLIDYR
+215 LAIRLIDYR
-224 SWTTAPVDQ
+224 SYTTAAVDQ
-233 LTSVHSAGL
+233 LSSVHSASL

-253 PLDLF
+253 PLDLY
-258 VASFPLFTN
+258 VASFPLFTSA
-267 TGEAIALIE
+267 GEVIALIE

-291 IHRLLV
+291 IHRLLI

-306 ILAGAVLGQ
+306 VLAGTVLGQ

-325 QAAQRLSRGDFST
+325 EAAQRLSQGDFST
-338 SIPVGGT
+338 SIPMGGT

-353 TMEDMRRNLVDLTGT
+353 TMEDMRRNLVNLTGT
-368 LRRSEAEAQGVLA
+368 LRRREAEAQGVLA

-400 PRAAKLLGVDPQAAV
+400 PQAAKLLGVDPQAAV

-422 LMPQKVN
+422 LKPQNVN
-429 GVRPCEVD
+429 GVRPCEAD
-437 CPILRART
+437 CPILRARIT
-445 AGTAQSL
+445 GTAQSL
-452 ERLAIN
+452 ERLALTE
-458 DAAPRTTI
+458 AAVRTTI

-513 ASIELLRDGLLTMQP
+513 ASIELLRDGLNTMP
-528 QAREKLVV
+528 PPAREKLVV

-566 HQSVSLGEVA
+566 QQSVALGEVI
-576 LDAHALV
+576 LDAQALV
-583 ESLLLQRQ
+583 DSLLVQRQ
-591 QTLEVELPEDLPL
+591 QSLEVELPDDLPL
-604 VRGDKTRLTQVFVN
+604 VHGDKTRLTQVFVN
-618 LIANANKFSPDGSV
+618 LIANANKFAPDGSV
-632 LRIGATVSATQVETW
+632 LRIGATGKGEQVETW

-656 DGDTDS
+656 EGDAES
-662 IFERFRR
+662 VFERFRR

-700 QRTPQDRTR
+700 GRTVQQRTR
-709 FSFTLPIEPGSP
+709 FSFTLPISPETREL